1 MPVHYPANPSAVPA
15 NLTTPTKHYQRNAW
29 LAMGALILFVCLYIA
44 LSGWFGWKSYKLTTM
59 AFSGSKDAFWIFALG
74 VCAGFL
80 AIFMLKALF
89 FVNKGGEPEDLEI
102 TAKDQPELFSFLGQ
116 LAKDTGAP
124 KPHRVF
130 LSPRVN
136 AAVFY
141 DLSILNLFFPSK
153 KNLEIGLPLV
163 NVLTI
168 SEFKAVLAHEFG
180 HFAQRSMAVG
190 RWVYMAQQIAGYL
203 ISKRDG
209 LDRFLSGLS
218 RSDFRIAW
226 VGWILS
232 LIIWSIRSLA
242 ESAFHLVVIAQR
254 ALSREMEL
262 QADLVAV
269 SVTGSEALINAL
281 HRTGAADAAWD
292 RAILFANEEIAK
304 GHATQDLLAIQTRII
319 EKLRL
324 VLADPYYGNKPAPA
338 QGKPEEQR
346 LFKPE
351 IAQPSR
357 MWATHPYNHEREEN
371 AKRVFV
377 QSTLDDTPSWVIFN
391 SPELLRQQLSAH
403 MIRNL
408 KEPVPM
414 RDMNESMASIDSEYE
429 RESYAARYRGLY
441 LSRPLASYWQNAAA
455 MYSAPLPSEL
465 TEFKSLYP
473 EDLSAQLKR
482 LNDLE
487 RDKTLLEAIRDGK
500 AKPAGGMI
508 RHHGKELQ
516 KKQLPQAIAHIEID
530 ITNVNQ
536 QLLKHDQLCRS
547 LHRSMAQTVGN
558 GWEAHLA
565 GVTETLHYA
574 EHTEANIRDLVGLL
588 GNTVAVVTAAGPTNK
603 KGATRIIADA
613 GLLYSS
619 LAAVSSERSSVQLT
633 DELNLQ
639 LRKGSWDQ
647 TLGEFTLPA
656 PGMENINDWIKAID
670 SWTSKMRSDLLELR
684 SVALEQLLKTE
695 ALLFKAWQKD
705 PQAHIQLANLASQ
718 PCKVPDNYPKL
729 LPGQERKRQT
739 KLPWLARI
747 QTANGL
753 APAAARMG
761 IAGAILAGVLGIGG
775 TAVTAQL
782 TIYNGLAQTVIVKI
796 DQESVTLA
804 PRMHSTLSL
813 DSEKNYAIRAQ
824 TSSGEI
830 IEEFPVQID
839 TDLSNKVYN
848 IAAAAPLVEWT
859 AIYGSAVAQ
868 PDRQLGAKRWINT
881 SANIIFEEPPKSV
894 SSKSGNTRI
903 VLSELP
909 ANLSVGQILDTL
921 EDQKEKDQLILAHAR
936 WDDTKSLNTMD
947 WLYVARGMPGLNAI
961 IESRLK
967 TNPKDVLVLRVQQDN
982 AKVSERLSLCQHYQS
997 LAQSAP
1003 KEPDLEYLV
1012 TRCIDDSKIR
1022 DQAFIAGHKAS
1033 PQSVWYAYAAGYTY
1047 AGLMQWA
1054 ESQASLQQAVSKYPA
1069 LADHV
1074 NADLARIRRIQST
1087 GSEVT
1092 LNDLSS
1098 RSDSLKQYLAFEADN
1113 VVPANS
1119 PARAYVL
1126 LREGKLSEVLSAA
1139 KSAPAMQA
1147 RLMRVL
1153 AVSSG
1158 ASAEMVS
1165 QALALPAD
1173 KGVDQNTVWFAI
1185 ALAIREKRSIA
1196 AYDVYSK
1203 YLSDQSTLTMQKY
1216 IELLQTN
1223 AAPSMAEAALQG
1235 IDPALRGQAYCMGI
1249 IVWGDKAPT
1258 AWKSAVKK
1266 LLFPTERPYF
1276 S

>member
-1 MPVHYPANPSAVPA
+1 MPVHYPANPSTVPA

-59 AFSGSKDAFWIFALG
+59 GFSGSKDAFWVFALG
-74 VCAGFL
+74 ICAGFL

-89 FVNKGGEPEDLEI
+89 FVNKGGEPEDMEI
-102 TAKDQPELFSFLGQ
+102 TAKDQPELFSFLAQ

-136 AAVFY
+136 ASVFY
-141 DLSILNLFFPSK
+141 DLSILNLLFPSK

-168 SEFKAVLAHEFG
+168 SELKAVLAHEFG

-209 LDRFLSGLS
+209 LDRFLSSLS

-226 VGWILS
+226 AGWILS

-242 ESAFHLVVIAQR
+242 ESVFHLVVIAQR

-292 RAILFANEEIAK
+292 RAIAFANEEIAK
-304 GHATQDLLAIQTRII
+304 GYATQDLLAIQTRII

-377 QSTLDDTPSWVIFN
+377 QSTLDDTPSWVIFKN
-391 SPELLRQQLSAH
+391 PEVLRQQLSAH
-403 MIRNL
+403 MIRHL
-408 KEPVPM
+408 KEPIPL
-414 RDMNESMASIDSEYE
+414 RDMSESMASIDAQYE

-441 LSRPLASYWQNAAA
+441 LSRPLASYWQNAAD
-455 MYSAPLPSEL
+455 MHSTPLPSEL
-465 TEFKSLYP
+465 TEFQSLYP
-473 EDLSAQLKR
+473 DDLSAQLER

-487 RDKTLLEAIRDGK
+487 RDKTLLEALRDGK
-500 AKPAGGMI
+500 AKPPGGMI

-516 KKQLPQAIAHIEID
+516 KKQLPQAIAQIEID

-547 LHRSMAQTVGN
+547 LHRSMSQTVGN
-558 GWEAHLA
+558 GWEEYLA
-565 GVTETLHYA
+565 GITETLHYA
-574 EHTEANIRDLVGLL
+574 EHTEANMGDLVGLL

-603 KGATRIIADA
+603 KGAARIIVDA

-619 LAAVSSERSSVQLT
+619 MATVSSERNSVHLT
-633 DELNLQ
+633 DDINAQ
-639 LRKGSWDQ
+639 LRKGNWDQ

-656 PGMENINDWIKAID
+656 PSLENINDWIKAID
-670 SWTSKMRSDLLELR
+670 SWVSKMRNDLLELR
-684 SVALEQLLKTE
+684 RAALEQLLKTE
-695 ALLFKAWQKD
+695 VLLFKAWEKD
-705 PQAHIQLANLASQ
+705 SQAHIQLANLAPQ
-718 PCKVPDNYPKL
+718 PCKVPDNYPRL

-739 KLPWLARI
+739 KLPWLTRI
-747 QTANGL
+747 QTANGV
-753 APAAARMG
+753 APAAARLG

-796 DQESVTLA
+796 DQKSVPVA
-804 PRMHSTLSL
+804 PGRHSTVSL
-813 DSEKNYAIRAQ
+813 DGERSYVFTAQ
-824 TSSGEI
+824 TSSGEV
-830 IEEFPVQID
+830 IENFPIQID

-859 AIYGSAVAQ
+859 AIYGSAIAQ
-868 PDRQLGAKRWINT
+868 PDRPLGAKRWINT
-881 SANIIFEEPPKSV
+881 SADIIFEEPPKSL

-903 VLSELP
+903 VLSEVP
-909 ANLSVGQILDTL
+909 SNLSVSQVLDTVTDKQ
-921 EDQKEKDQLILAHAR
+921 EREHMILAHAR
-936 WDDTKSLNTMD
+936 WDETKAPNTMD
-947 WLYVARGMPGLNAI
+947 WLYVAQGISGFNQI

-967 TNPKDVLVLRVQQDN
+967 TNPKDVLVLRLQQDN
-982 AKVSERLSLCQHYQS
+982 AKPAERSSLCQRYKA
-997 LAQSAP
+997 LATATP
-1003 KEPDLEYLV
+1003 TEPDLAYLV
-1012 TRCIDDSKIR
+1012 TRCIDDLNAR
-1022 DQAFIAGHKAS
+1022 DQAFIDGHKAS
-1033 PQSVWYAYAAGYTY
+1033 PQSAWYAYAAGYTY
-1047 AGLMQWA
+1047 AGTMQWA
-1054 ESQASLQQAVSKYPA
+1054 QSQAALQQAVSKYPA

-1074 NADLARIRRIQST
+1074 NVDLARIRRIQST
-1087 GSEVT
+1087 ASDVT
-1092 LNDLSS
+1092 LNDLSAH
-1098 RSDSLKQYLAFEADN
+1098 SDSLKQYLAFETAN
-1113 VVPANS
+1113 VIPPSSPAN
-1119 PARAYVL
+1119 AYVL
-1126 LREGKLSEVLSAA
+1126 LREGKLTEVLNAA
-1139 KSAPAMQA
+1139 KSAPAMHP
-1147 RLMRVL
+1147 RLLRLL
-1153 AVSSG
+1153 AASSG
-1158 ASAEMVS
+1158 ASAEVVT
-1165 QALALPAD
+1165 QALALPTD
-1173 KGVDQNTVWFAI
+1173 KGIDQNTVWVAI
-1185 ALAIREKRSIA
+1185 ALAIREKRPID
-1196 AYDVYSK
+1196 AYDINAK
-1203 YLSDQSTLTMQKY
+1203 NLSDQSSLAMKKY

-1223 AAPSMAEAALQG
+1223 AAPSTAEAVLQG
-1235 IDPALRGQAYCMGI
+1235 VDPVLRGQAYCMGI

-1258 AWKSAVKK
+1258 TWKSAVKK